1 MLYNAK
7 FNAIKDTKKVKS
19 RLLPVPCLYN
29 SPLPFRNNW
38 EWPEM
43 TLASA
48 SYPFCPLAGLA
59 DPSLGDSR
67 MPIPRV
73 LPRSTGGAE
82 AWVGGILIQYLW

>member
-1 MLYNAK
+1 
-7 FNAIKDTKKVKS
+7 
-19 RLLPVPCLYN
+19 
-29 SPLPFRNNW
+29 
-38 EWPEM
+38 M

-73 LPRSTGGAE
+73 PPRSTGGAV
-82 AWVGGILIQYLW
+82 AWVGGILIPYLW